1 MLRDEQAAELLRR
14 CEAIVGR
21 ELKQVRG
28 NLRKASTRADAVWEL
43 IVVEAAAQLGRIDY
57 ESIQGGPDIRLELP
71 TGRWVSIEVT
81 YLHPRFEDEER
92 RSAMIVQWLHEATAS
107 IKPYPPEVRCEFH
120 GDDKHQAGPKR
131 ILPKEHEKKN
141 FLASEDVSGFLSAV
155 RSRPTETHELMLTD
169 YSVTLMAS
177 PRRSRFDGFHSWGGL
192 VQETPKVVE
201 EHAAYRAIREKLR
214 QHKVNEPHLVCI
226 GSDVSPV
233 LSSVPLGWGIR
244 LEQALSAAVQKSS
257 ELSGVLV
264 VNIEQTAPAFGGV
277 TRTARCT
284 AYPIPNCRYP
294 LTEDEWAFIRNLDL
308 NRWKYTNSLP
318 IKEVPPAHR
327 VRHVS
332 GPIQQSTSP
341 GGQVKLTI
349 PTNVLVDVL
358 AGRTQLLSQCGG
370 EEDNFGK
377 SVAQCLQ
384 EGWSIIGCSFQD
396 GDLQQGIS
404 ASVEIELAP
413 PYASVFWPPK

>member
-1 MLRDEQAAELLRR
+1 MSVTREKLYEEIWAEPITKVSRRYGVSDSFLVRVLQRMNVPRPPMGYWAKLAVGKTVPRLPLPEAEPGNELEWLRNGEPKKRH
-14 CEAIVGR
+14 
-21 ELKQVRG
+21 
-28 NLRKASTRADAVWEL
+28 TPPRA
-43 IVVEAAAQLGRIDY
+43 
-57 ESIQGGPDIRLELP
+57 PD
-71 TGRWVSIEVT
+71 T
-81 YLHPRFEDEER
+81 
-92 RSAMIVQWLHEATAS
+92 
-107 IKPYPPEVRCEFH
+107 
-120 GDDKHQAGPKR
+120 
-131 ILPKEHEKKN
+131 
-141 FLASEDVSGFLSAV
+141 
-155 RSRPTETHELMLTD
+155 SRPTRMRKRAERPSQHHLVSGAKIHFENVRETEAGYLKPTKKLLPDLLVSKNTLDRALDIANELFLMLED
-169 YSVTLMAS
+169 RGYSVTLMAS